1 MPSVIDALTFIK
13 SGQKYHGN
21 IIGYEADY
29 FWLLVPELNSVFVGN
44 PNRIFTHAGEKYFE
58 IFDHHQTLDQIFSKT
73 NEPESYIFE
82 YSNDP
87 EKIKSLIKAYRLL
100 TPKQSPTN
108 VTNHTQQK

>member
-1 MPSVIDALTFIK
+1 MSSVTDALTFIK
-13 SGQKYHGN
+13 SGQEYHGN

-82 YSNDP
+82 YSNYP
-87 EKIKSLIKAYRLL
+87 EKIKSLVKAYRLL
-100 TPKQSPTN
+100 TPPHK
-108 VTNHTQQK
+108 VTKHT

>member
-1 MPSVIDALTFIK
+1 MLSAIDTLIFIK

-21 IIGYEADY
+21 IIGYEVDH

-58 IFDHHQTLDQIFSKT
+58 MFDHHQTLDQIFSKT

-82 YSNDP
+82 YSKDP
-87 EKIKSLIKAYRLL
+87 GKIKSLIKAYRLL
-100 TPKQSPTN
+100 TPKQPPSN
-108 VTNHTQQK
+108 ATNHTQQK